1 MWFFVLCAAVAAAAA
16 VALVVGRVDGTMGE
30 ATSSLAHQTLPD
42 DRPLTDADIAAVRF
56 DVGVRGYRM
65 DQVDDVV
72 DRLRDELERL
82 RTERDQLAAAGAEWS
97 VVHEEGIFPAPKPG
111 AAPAAAAAV
120 EAELPAEQTEPTS
133 AVPEQTEPASA
144 ASEPASAASEQDEAA
159 PHRPEWI

>member
-82 RTERDQLAAAGAEWS
+82 RTERDRLAATGAEWS
-97 VVHEEGIFPAPKPG
+97 VVHEEGIFTAPEPG
-111 AAPAAAAAV
+111 AARAAAV
-120 EAELPAEQTEPTS
+120 EADLPAEQTEP
-133 AVPEQTEPASA
+133 AGA

>member
-97 VVHEEGIFPAPKPG
+97 VVHEEGIFTAPEPG
-111 AAPAAAAAV
+111 AARAAAV
-120 EAELPAEQTEPTS
+120 EADLPAEQTEP
-133 AVPEQTEPASA
+133 AGA